1 MSDYGLAISPS
12 AAREMQKQKRSMILT
27 VVGFIIN
34 LSVILSYQ
42 WWLNPPRFRPD
53 APIIIM
59 LGILSS
65 AIIYVAGMASSG
77 HMGPLFKPRFCP
89 ACNRQIPFDAALCP
103 YCAHRFP

>member
-1 MSDYGLAISPS
+1 MSDSGSTTSPS

-27 VVGFIIN
+27 LAFFIID
-34 LSVILSYQ
+34 LSVLLSYQ

-59 LGILSS
+59 LGILSG
-65 AIIYVAGMASSG
+65 AIIYIAGMASSG

-89 ACNRQIPFDAALCP
+89 ACERQIPFDAALCP
-103 YCAHRFP
+103 YCGYRFP